1 MINKNLLIG
10 LVCGFTL
17 GAIVPVYSYFNPIAV
32 ETEGFNDICEVEMI
46 EGVSEVTDA
55 IENENSIYK
64 FIRVL

>member
-17 GAIVPVYSYFNPIAV
+17 GAVVPVYSYFNPIAV

-46 EGVSEVTDA
+46 EGSVGVSDA
-55 IENENSIYK
+55 IEKDNSIFK